1 MAIANNYC
9 TILII
14 SLILRRVWDFL
25 LGRMRF
31 KKNTVPVLLKNW
43 TRISRKSIWLIL
55 VVNDEKDEK
64 RSYRIDTWTKLG
76 WE

>member
-1 MAIANNYC
+1 
-9 TILII
+9 
-14 SLILRRVWDFL
+14 
-25 LGRMRF
+25 MRF